1 MKKATDSEHTDQ
13 VYTASKPQDPSK
25 PPSPMSAKRKSK
37 STMGPG
43 TRAKRNERFGEEV
56 S

>member
-13 VYTASKPQDPSK
+13 LYTASKPQDKSK
-25 PPSPMSAKRKSK
+25 PPGPIGGKPKRSH
-37 STMGPG
+37 SMGPG